1 VGVGRFVAL
10 YDSGTNRLDV
20 RAGFEMPEGERL
32 TVEDSANPPPYS
44 AVQDVAITFFG
55 SAVSGLDGGFNL
67 ETTHFRSELANDDE
81 TVEVELTVSLTPR
94 HLPTDAQP
102 R

>member
-1 VGVGRFVAL
+1 MIAGRCDDLLPDDGEAPRIAACRQVNSECRSRVCVLAL
-10 YDSGTNRLDV
+10 QRHH
-20 RAGFEMPEGERL
+20 AEG
-32 TVEDSANPPPYS
+32 
-44 AVQDVAITFFG
+44 
-55 SAVSGLDGGFNL
+55 AVSGLDGGFNL